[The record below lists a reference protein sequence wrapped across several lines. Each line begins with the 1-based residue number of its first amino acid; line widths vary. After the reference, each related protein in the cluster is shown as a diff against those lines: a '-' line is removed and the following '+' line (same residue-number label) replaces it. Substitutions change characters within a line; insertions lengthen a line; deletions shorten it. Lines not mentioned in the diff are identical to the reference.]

1 MGSEKGFFEMIRI
14 GKVEGEFPETHLGHY
29 WGPSIAPPVN
39 VHPFGVEGE
48 SGGDGGDVGT
58 TVRERKYRRA
68 LQLYDTGNISIEQ
81 FEELTK

>member
-1 MGSEKGFFEMIRI
+1 MSL
-14 GKVEGEFPETHLGHY
+14 VETKEWKFPETHLGHY

-58 TVRERKYRRA
+58 QEVGE
-68 LQLYDTGNISIEQ
+68 
-81 FEELTK
+81 